1 MNLKNHQM
9 NEIEITQVKI
19 NLLNKYQVDSEEE
32 ELINELDF
40 ESKNLSA
47 YI

>member
-1 MNLKNHQM
+1 M
-9 NEIEITQVKI
+9 NEVEITQVKI
-19 NLLNKYQVDSEEE
+19 NLINKYQVDSEEE

-47 YI
+47 YIQFR